1 MLVNNQLHMSDTIR
15 SFIAIEL
22 PEKIIDA
29 IQKVQERMR
38 SYGFNVRW
46 VRPQNVHLTLK
57 FLGDINE
64 ADAEKV
70 GRAIF
75 ESAKGFAPLALAV
88 KGVGTFPS
96 IKRPRV
102 IWIGVAGQ
110 LNELIGLQKT
120 LDGKLAAI
128 GFPAE
133 KRAFK
138 GHLTLG
144 RAKGSIGPKQLL
156 EAMAELAGFE
166 TEPFVADKVALFKSE
181 LKPSGAV
188 YTKLME
194 ASLAP

>member
-1 MLVNNQLHMSDTIR
+1 MVLFPMADTIR

-22 PEKIIDA
+22 PENMIDA

-38 SYGFNVRW
+38 PYGLNVRW

-64 ADAEKV
+64 AEAEKV

-75 ESAKGFAPLALAV
+75 ESADGVAPLALAA

-110 LNELIGLQKT
+110 LNELIGLQKR
-120 LDGKLAAI
+120 LDGKLEAI

-144 RAKGSIGPKQLL
+144 RAKGNIGPKQLL
-156 EAMAELAGFE
+156 EAMTELAGFE

-194 ASLAP
+194 AFLAP

>member
-1 MLVNNQLHMSDTIR
+1 MSDTIR

-29 IQKVQERMR
+29 IQKVQERLR

-57 FLGDINE
+57 FLGDINQAE
-64 ADAEKV
+64 AEQV
-70 GRAIF
+70 GRAIL
-75 ESAKGFAPLALAV
+75 ESGKRFAPLALAA

-194 ASLAP
+194 ASLAHN